1 MPHQWKR
8 NFLSISSGLQKPC
21 RNDSGPLQAMLTV
34 HAAATH
40 NSNGSTVKARVRKEL
55 SEAGLVATPDQPT
68 SRKPDFAGGP
78 CFLLILF
85 SSPSSLY
92 CFSHVASPDSSS
104 SSSAK
109 LCFGSCFLP
118 PFGGWAML
126 LLIPH
131 FPLGLFFLGFCC
143 FCFCLRIFL
152 LFFLYNAFVLGSL
165 FSCFLHLCHSPFL
178 PLQLSPVSFRDTNS
192 CLLR

>member
-1 MPHQWKR
+1 MAHQWKR

-21 RNDSGPLQAMLTV
+21 RNDSGPLQAVLTV

-40 NSNGSTVKARVRKEL
+40 NCNGSTVKARVRKEL

-78 CFLLILF
+78 CFLLIMF

-118 PFGGWAML
+118 PPPL
-126 LLIPH
+126 LLLEVGP
-131 FPLGLFFLGFCC
+131 C
-143 FCFCLRIFL
+143 
-152 LFFLYNAFVLGSL
+152 FFLYLISPSASSSLAFAASA
-165 FSCFLHLCHSPFL
+165 FA
-178 PLQLSPVSFRDTNS
+178 
-192 CLLR
+192 